1 MANPLKI
8 LGLVALAT
16 MPFEGAAGQTSV
28 QMRLSGTLQPRCNA
42 KVHDLQVT
50 PGEDLKLT
58 LQIAHSCNAAHTL
71 LLRVTKGAGADLTRT
86 SVNYNGKQPSMRTEE
101 TVSFRYNL
109 PVTTAGLLTISLPR
123 ASKRERDAIVQTF
136 TVMIVPD

>member
-1 MANPLKI
+1 MTNLLRLFGWA
-8 LGLVALAT
+8 ALAS
-16 MPFEGAAGQTSV
+16 MPSGGASAQTSV
-28 QMRLSGTLQPRCNA
+28 QIPLSGTLQPRCNA

-86 SVNYNGKQPSMRTEE
+86 RVDYNGKQPSMKTEE

-109 PVTTAGLLTISLPR
+109 PVTTAGVLTLSLPK
-123 ASKRERDAIVQTF
+123 ASRRERDAIVQTF

>member
-1 MANPLKI
+1 MTNLLKI
-8 LGLVALAT
+8 FASAALTAMFT
-16 MPFEGAAGQTSV
+16 GEAASQNSV
-28 QMRLSGTLQPRCNA
+28 QIPLSGTLQPRCNA

-86 SVNYNGKQPSMRTEE
+86 SVTYSGKQPSLRTEE
-101 TVSFRYNL
+101 TVGFRYNF

-123 ASKRERDAIVQTF
+123 ASKKERDAIVHTF